1 MLYPK
6 TKEFQKSLTPD
17 KVIEMLREGNNRFI
31 KKSNSEREYHSEIK
45 ETSQSPA
52 PWAIIHRCMDS
63 RVLPEIIFD
72 IGVGE
77 VFVTGVAGNVIN
89 DDITGSMEFA
99 CEVTGVKLILILGH
113 TKCIAVESA
122 MNKVEMGKVTGILE
136 KISPAV
142 DASKNKN
149 DLTSITELNI
159 KNSIEHLRSS
169 SKIISDLEK
178 AGEIKISGA
187 MYDVESGKVTF
198 LD

>member
-1 MLYPK
+1 MFYPK

-17 KVIEMLREGNNRFI
+17 KVIEMLKEGNQRFI
-31 KKSNSEREYHSEIK
+31 TKTNSGREYHNEIIA
-45 ETSQSPA
+45 TAQNPA

-63 RVLPEIIFD
+63 RVLPEVIFD

-77 VFVTGVAGNVIN
+77 VFVTGVAGNIIN

-159 KNSIEHLRSS
+159 KNSIEHLRNSS
-169 SKIISDLEK
+169 RIISDLEI
-178 AGEIKISGA
+178 AGEIKIAGA
-187 MYDVESGKVTF
+187 MYNVESGIVTF
-198 LD
+198 ID